1 MRRILI
7 WMQRAGLLRKA
18 VKRVAG
24 CKGAVGTSVPSRAQV
39 DHPGLLQLAREA
51 ERRDRAALHR
61 PTWIIARRREHRA
74 RAADRRPHAAERIP
88 ELPAAHAAL
97 LGEKAL
103 VTIHVG
109 LRAVA
114 EDLRQWGGKVLGVAG
129 GGAPGGL
136 RHEDAIAVVGVGRAA
151 LLDEPI
157 EGVVIICCRAV
168 AAQVAR
174 RVVAPAHDLIGGVV
188 AVLLHRRPVLVHGG
202 AVAREVV
209 GIRIHVTGVFG
220 SPDQALEAVV
230 AVADGAADPLG
241 WMRPL
246 FCRLLVMGT

>member
-24 CKGAVGTSVPSRAQV
+24 CKGAVGTSVPSRSQV

-51 ERRDRAALHR
+51 EWRNRAPLHR
-61 PTWIIARRREHRA
+61 PPRVVARRREHRT
-74 RAADRRPHAAERIP
+74 RAADGRPHAAQRIP
-88 ELPAAHAAL
+88 EIPAARAAL

-129 GGAPGGL
+129 GGAARGL
-136 RHEDAIAVVGVGRAA
+136 GD
-151 LLDEPI
+151 
-157 EGVVIICCRAV
+157 
-168 AAQVAR
+168 
-174 RVVAPAHDLIGGVV
+174 
-188 AVLLHRRPVLVHGG
+188 
-202 AVAREVV
+202 
-209 GIRIHVTGVFG
+209 
-220 SPDQALEAVV
+220 
-230 AVADGAADPLG
+230 
-241 WMRPL
+241 
-246 FCRLLVMGT
+246 